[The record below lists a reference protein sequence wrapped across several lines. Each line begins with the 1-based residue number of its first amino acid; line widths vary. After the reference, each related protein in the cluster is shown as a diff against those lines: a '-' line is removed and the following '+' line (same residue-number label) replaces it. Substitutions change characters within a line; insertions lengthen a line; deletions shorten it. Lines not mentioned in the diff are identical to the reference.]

1 MHADYHQCVY
11 DCTIHVY
18 SPAGVPI
25 YSTKPE
31 WQRPGVIHSAP
42 DVDISFLKRRPVY
55 AQMQLDQCRRLQI
68 PIHWGEKVVL
78 VQEQGKTVLVRTES
92 GREFEGDLC
101 IGANGIGSKIAGFET
116 GPDVA
121 VQDSGYA
128 VARVA
133 FPRSNIKDGSLA
145 STLLT
150 GVDAQPSFRTYVGD
164 DIHLILFLTADWVA
178 IAFTHA
184 VSASTQHCTS
194 SARLSQLIGA
204 QLLTTMTY

>member
-1 MHADYHQCVY
+1 
-11 DCTIHVY
+11 
-18 SPAGVPI
+18 
-25 YSTKPE
+25 
-31 WQRPGVIHSAP
+31 
-42 DVDISFLKRRPVY
+42 
-55 AQMQLDQCRRLQI
+55 
-68 PIHWGEKVVL
+68 
-78 VQEQGKTVLVRTES
+78 
-92 GREFEGDLC
+92 LC